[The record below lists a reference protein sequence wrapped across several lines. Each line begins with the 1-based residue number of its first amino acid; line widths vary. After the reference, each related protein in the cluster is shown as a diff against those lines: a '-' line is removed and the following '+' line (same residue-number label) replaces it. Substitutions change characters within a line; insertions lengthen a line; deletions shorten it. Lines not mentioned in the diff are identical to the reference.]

1 MGEIIKFNHVTKMYK
16 KTTALHNLSFSIDS
30 NEIVGLLGPN
40 GAGKTTIIKLIATLT
55 YPTKGEILI
64 NEKVNKKKNPI
75 ISCIMEGNRNLY
87 WKLTVKE
94 NIEFFLALKGINYK
108 TKKEQIETLID
119 EFELGSKRNELVQNL
134 SRGMQQKL
142 SILIALL
149 EDSQIILLDEPTLG
163 LDVSTLRDLEE
174 LIPKIPSQM
183 NKSLVITS
191 HDMRFVEKVCNKIL
205 IIRKGQLIAE
215 KTIDEFKNMVDTK
228 LGTVRVKN
236 LNGLEAELKEHSIPF
251 TEEKNKYIISFKN
264 VSQFIEILDLC
275 KENGEIIDFHYGQ
288 LEFEDLFLKII
299 NDSEGGQIV
308 ADESIHKE
316 RSHSS

>member
-1 MGEIIKFNHVTKMYK
+1 
-16 KTTALHNLSFSIDS
+16 
-30 NEIVGLLGPN
+30 
-40 GAGKTTIIKLIATLT
+40 
-55 YPTKGEILI
+55 
-64 NEKVNKKKNPI
+64 
-75 ISCIMEGNRNLY
+75 MEGNRNLY

-191 HDMRFVEKVCNKIL
+191 HNMRFVEKVCNKIL

-228 LGTVRVKN
+228 LGTVRVKD

-251 TEEKNKYIISFKN
+251 TEEKIKYIRA
-264 VSQFIEILDLC
+264 C
-275 KENGEIIDFHYGQ
+275 
-288 LEFEDLFLKII
+288 
-299 NDSEGGQIV
+299 
-308 ADESIHKE
+308 
-316 RSHSS
+316 

>member
-1 MGEIIKFNHVTKMYK
+1 M
-16 KTTALHNLSFSIDS
+16 
-30 NEIVGLLGPN
+30 
-40 GAGKTTIIKLIATLT
+40 
-55 YPTKGEILI
+55 

-191 HDMRFVEKVCNKIL
+191 HNMRFVEKVCNKIL

-228 LGTVRVKN
+228 LGTVRVKD

-251 TEEKNKYIISFKN
+251 TEEKIKYIRA
-264 VSQFIEILDLC
+264 C
-275 KENGEIIDFHYGQ
+275 
-288 LEFEDLFLKII
+288 
-299 NDSEGGQIV
+299 
-308 ADESIHKE
+308 
-316 RSHSS
+316 

>member
-1 MGEIIKFNHVTKMYK
+1 M
-16 KTTALHNLSFSIDS
+16 
-30 NEIVGLLGPN
+30 
-40 GAGKTTIIKLIATLT
+40 
-55 YPTKGEILI
+55 LI

-191 HDMRFVEKVCNKIL
+191 HNMRFVEKVCNKIL

-228 LGTVRVKN
+228 LGTVRVKD

-251 TEEKNKYIISFKN
+251 TEEKIKYIRA
-264 VSQFIEILDLC
+264 C
-275 KENGEIIDFHYGQ
+275 
-288 LEFEDLFLKII
+288 
-299 NDSEGGQIV
+299 
-308 ADESIHKE
+308 
-316 RSHSS
+316 